1 MSFRTRLALASAL
14 AVAIAVVAAS
24 AAAYVLVR
32 DGLRDE
38 VDRALQVQAD
48 RIGRPGDDGRPGRP
62 EVPGLRPGPFGGAAG
77 FAQVVLADGS
87 TRRSPRSDSALP
99 VSAGSLAVARGE
111 HDEWVEDTRADGV
124 HLRVLTVPL
133 GQGAAVQLARPLDEV
148 DATLRKVRLALL
160 GVGAAGIVLAALLG
174 LLVSQAAIG
183 PLRRLADEAEAIAVT
198 HDLTRRVGITGA
210 DEIGRLGSRFDE
222 MLAGLDASERARR
235 QLVADASHELR
246 TPITSIR
253 TNVELLARHADLP
266 AAQRAAALA
275 TARTELEEL
284 SALVTDIVELA
295 RDGGGPPP
303 LLDEFRLDA
312 VVVDAVERARRA
324 WPGLTFTLDAE
335 QCVVNGVAERV
346 ARAVANLL
354 DNAAKWSP
362 AGGVVEVTVRDAEVT
377 VRDHGPGIDEAD
389 RPHVFDRFY
398 RAAAARGRP
407 GSGLGLAIVRQV
419 ADLHGG
425 SATAEEA
432 PGGGAL
438 LRLRLSPHT

>member
-38 VDRALQVQAD
+38 VDRALHAQAD
-48 RIGRPGDDGRPGRP
+48 RIGRPGDGERP

-87 TRRSPRSDSALP
+87 TRRPQQSEGALP

-111 HDEWVEDTRADGV
+111 EGEHVEDTRADGV
-124 HLRVLTVPL
+124 HLRVLTVRL

-160 GVGAAGIVLAALLG
+160 GVGASGIALAALLG

-183 PLRRLADEAEAIAVT
+183 PLRRLTEEAEAIAAT
-198 HDLTRRVGITGA
+198 HDLTRRVGITGD

-222 MLAGLDASERARR
+222 MLAGLDESERARR

-246 TPITSIR
+246 TPIASIR

-266 AAQRAAALA
+266 AEQRAAALA
-275 TARTELEEL
+275 TAQAELEEL

-303 LLDEFRLDA
+303 LFDEFRLDA
-312 VVVDAVERARRA
+312 VVADVVGRARRA
-324 WPGLTFTLDAE
+324 WPGLTFNLAAE
-335 QCVVNGVAERV
+335 QSVVDGVAERA

-362 AGGVVEVTVRDAEVT
+362 AGGVVEVTVRGTEVT

-419 ADLHGG
+419 AELHGG
-425 SATAEEA
+425 SATADEA
-432 PGGGAL
+432 PGGGAM
-438 LRLRLSPHT
+438 LRLRLSPSL